1 MMSPKD
7 TSPEEKGAD
16 ADGAERDGA
25 KREKGVAE
33 SDCCDR
39 NWASLRLTV
48 AESMAHMM
56 VKWSEEGKG
65 TEKWHKILTTSL
77 KISTLPLTKMSYTN
91 SPPKYDYSHIPKL
104 FPLFVTSDK
113 G

>member
-1 MMSPKD
+1 MCCSYAMMSPKD

-65 TEKWHKILTTSL
+65 TEKWHKILV
-77 KISTLPLTKMSYTN
+77 IAEGKMSI
-91 SPPKYDYSHIPKL
+91 SRDVESK
-104 FPLFVTSDK
+104 
-113 G
+113 

>member
-1 MMSPKD
+1 MCCSYAMMSPKD

-33 SDCCDR
+33 SDCRDR

-65 TEKWHKILTTSL
+65 TEKWHKILV
-77 KISTLPLTKMSYTN
+77 IAEGKMSI
-91 SPPKYDYSHIPKL
+91 SRDVESK
-104 FPLFVTSDK
+104 
-113 G
+113 